1 MNLRYSIPNKL
12 WYINNFLPYDMYKG
26 IHNSIIKNRKTLPF
40 KNTKGIWGNFLTEN
54 IDFPDRI
61 EVENYKPFEDLI
73 TLIKHNP
80 YHQIS
85 LTHKH
90 ISIIHY
96 MKKDSGVQWHNDGG
110 WKYGATLYL
119 NNKWNKNWG
128 GEFMFTSPEGHGFI
142 PVVGNSLVIVK
153 TPIEHKVNQ
162 ICSPIMPRIS
172 VQIFMK

>member
-12 WYINNFLPYDMYKG
+12 WYITNFLSYDMYKG
-26 IHNSIIKNRKTLPF
+26 IHNSIIKNRKNLSF
-40 KNTKGIWGNFLTEN
+40 RNTKGIWGDFLAEN
-54 IDFPDRI
+54 IEYPDRV
-61 EVENYKPFEDLI
+61 EVENYKPFKHLI
-73 TLIKHNP
+73 TLVKHNP
-80 YHQIS
+80 YFQIPLS
-85 LTHKH
+85 NKD

-96 MKKDSGVQWHNDGG
+96 MKKSSGVQWHNDGG
-110 WKYGATLYL
+110 WKYGATYYL